1 MSPTEIRGIRRG
13 LGLSQSQ
20 LAAYLGIA
28 NARTVQRWES
38 GDVLITGPAAR
49 CLEYMALHGLTRLS
63 TVTDADVERCAEAMF
78 NRRYHPLAWSDA
90 DFEADAKQD
99 YREEARTILT
109 AYLGG

>member
-20 LAAYLGIA
+20 LASYLGIA

-49 CLEYMALHGLTRLS
+49 CLQYMALHGLILGAGRNIEAAGK
-63 TVTDADVERCAEAMF
+63 VAE
-78 NRRYHPLAWSDA
+78 
-90 DFEADAKQD
+90 K
-99 YREEARTILT
+99 
-109 AYLGG
+109 GGENG

>member
-63 TVTDADVERCAEAMF
+63 TVTEDLPTMDLTKLREPVARAMCAAAAMKP
-78 NRRYHPLAWSDA
+78 NTCKA
-90 DFEADAKQD
+90 
-99 YREEARTILT
+99 T
-109 AYLGG
+109 G